1 VSCKLT
7 QRFVPGYLDG
17 ELDLSRTIEME
28 THLQVCAE
36 CVRELE
42 KQRALRAAL
51 QRGSL
56 AFAAP
61 DGLRARIQASL
72 LAAADSASAPAAN
85 AAPAQA
91 AVTPATLPAPGRER
105 MRESAARWSPFK
117 ILRWASAFGVL
128 ALCTVIAWQ
137 LLPGLHGPTNDEQL
151 AAEIFTS
158 HVRSLEANHLMDVVS
173 TDQHTVKPWFD
184 GKLDFSPPVED
195 LASDGFPLMGGR
207 LDYLAGHQ
215 VAALIYQRRKH
226 IINVYVWPDA
236 IAGVASSAQT
246 SAQTLEPRQGYNMIH
261 WASGGFQFWAISDVG
276 ASDLA
281 DFVRLLQGRMG
292 ARNK

>member
-36 CVRELE
+36 CARELE
-42 KQRALRAAL
+42 RQQALRTAL

-56 AFAAP
+56 AFVAP
-61 DGLRARIQASL
+61 EALRARIQSAL
-72 LAAADSASAPAAN
+72 VAA
-85 AAPAQA
+85 
-91 AVTPATLPAPGRER
+91 TPATSTVPATSPVQARQAAPER
-105 MRESAARWSPFK
+105 TRESAPRSSPFQF
-117 ILRWASAFGVL
+117 LRWASAFAVL
-128 ALCTVIAWQ
+128 ALCTVVAWQ
-137 LLPGLHGPTNDEQL
+137 LLPGLHGPTDDQL
-151 AAEIFTS
+151 AAEVLTS

-195 LASDGFPLMGGR
+195 LATDGFPLVGGR
-207 LDYLAGHQ
+207 LDYLEGHQ

-236 IAGVASSAQT
+236 ASSAAT
-246 SAQTLEPRQGYNMIH
+246 SAKPLAPRQGYNMIR
-261 WASGGFQFWAISDVG
+261 WASGGFQFWAVSDV
-276 ASDLA
+276 AAADLVE
-281 DFVRLLQGRMG
+281 FVRLLE
-292 ARNK
+292 ARTGVQPK